1 MSRRALVTGGAGFL
15 GRHVV
20 AELERTT
27 DFEVVVPRSVT
38 WDLRDRGAA
47 RALLSETRPEL
58 VIHLAAVVG
67 GIGANRA
74 NPGSYFYDNL
84 TMGLEVVEAARLA
97 GVAKVVTVGTVCSYP
112 RDTPVPFSED
122 SLWDGYPEPTN
133 APYGLAKKM
142 LLVMGQA
149 YRQQYGLDAIHVL
162 PTNLYG
168 PGDCVDPERSHV
180 IPALV
185 LKLAAAAQSGAPSVE
200 LWGTG
205 RETRDFLY
213 VADAAAGIV
222 AAALRYASPEPLN
235 LGTGVETSIRELA
248 EIVAELVGYRGEL
261 RFDPGHPGGQPR
273 RCVSSER
280 ARAALGWD
288 ARTPLREGLAQTVA
302 ALL

>member
-1 MSRRALVTGGAGFL
+1 MVTGGAGFL

-20 AELERTT
+20 AELERRGG
-27 DFEVVVPRSVT
+27 FAEIVVPRSVEV
-38 WDLRDRGAA
+38 DLRDRVAA
-47 RALLSETRPEL
+47 RALLDETRPDL

-74 NPGSYFYDNL
+74 NPGSYLYDNL
-84 TMGLEVVEAARLA
+84 TMGVEVVEAARLA

-112 RDTPVPFSED
+112 RDTPVPFVEE

-142 LLVMGQA
+142 LLGMGQA
-149 YRQQYGLDAIHVL
+149 YRQQYGLDAVHVL

-180 IPALV
+180 IPALI
-185 LKLAAAAQSGAPSVE
+185 LKLADAAREGAEAVS

-213 VADAAAGIV
+213 VADAAEGIV
-222 AAALRYASPEPLN
+222 SAALSYSEPEPLN
-235 LGTGVETSIRELA
+235 LGTGVETSIRGLA
-248 EIVAELVGYRGEL
+248 ELIAELVGYSGEL
-261 RFDPGHPGGQPR
+261 RFDPRHPGGQPR
-273 RCVSSER
+273 RCVSSQR
-280 ARAALGWD
+280 ARAALGWE
-288 ARTPLREGLAQTVA
+288 ATTPLHDGLAKTVA